1 MIDNYLKIASRNLWR
16 HRGFS
21 TINVLGL
28 AIGMSACFLICLY
41 VNFESSYDKFHSK
54 SDRIFRIVTDIE
66 TSNETSHKGSSWAY
80 GPNMAKD
87 FPEIE
92 TFVRLSRVSF
102 LVRKGDAKFQE
113 EKTLFADSTLF
124 KVFDFKLI
132 RGNAHSALR
141 APLSIVFT
149 ETAAKKYFGEAD
161 PIGQTVLLDAEGLVA
176 NVTGVVQDLPLN
188 SHIRANM
195 FLSASTMKRY
205 KPEADNDWAA
215 FEPMTYLLLKPN
227 TSAESLTAKFSDFL
241 ERHAGKIMAEQKLMY
256 KISLEPLESV
266 YLQAEYVGW
275 MEKGNASNVYIF
287 TAVAVFTMLIACIN
301 FVNLTTARSVERAKE
316 VGMRKVVGAG
326 RWRIAKQFI
335 CESVLI
341 CLIAFF
347 VSLILSAILIPHFDT
362 LAGKEISH
370 GIIDDFSFVVVFL
383 VVSIVIGVLAGM
395 YPALV
400 LSSFQPAS
408 VLKGNFRNSGK
419 GVFLRKA
426 LVVSQF
432 AVSITLIIGTLII
445 FNQMQYMENKDL
457 GFSKDQILVIDTDAD
472 PNKAVLQKSLSTI
485 KGALLTSRSSS
496 IPGSRYQNAITQIE
510 SAGGDLQTGD
520 LHELLVDFDYISLF
534 KLKIL
539 AGREFSEDFATDSAR
554 AMIINE
560 AAAKLFGYSDPS
572 LAVGKQFL
580 QSGNEGRII
589 GVVKDFHFRSLQES
603 VQPLTMRIE
612 PKYCNLV
619 SVKIAGGE
627 LPGTLKRIEEK
638 WNLLMPNRPFSYFFM
653 DEYFDRQY
661 RAEEQFK
668 ALFMNFAFLTI
679 FISCLGLIGLS
690 AYATVQRK
698 KEVGVRKVLG
708 GSTAS
713 IVFLFYRDF
722 LGLILIAFIIA
733 APVAYFLAEKW
744 LDNFAYRTS
753 ISPWPFLLTAI
764 LTAFVAIL
772 TTSFQ
777 SIKAALEDPVQV
789 LKS

>member
-21 TINVLGL
+21 AINVLGL

-41 VNFESSYDKFHSK
+41 VSFELSYDKFHSK
-54 SDRIFRIVTDIE
+54 SDRIFRVVTDIE

-80 GPNMAKD
+80 GPNMVKD

-102 LVRKGDAKFQE
+102 LVRKGNAKFQE

-132 RGNAHSALR
+132 RGNAQLALR

-149 ETAAKKYFGEAD
+149 ETAAKKYFRGAD

-176 NVTGVVQDLPLN
+176 NVTGIVQDLPPN
-188 SHIRANM
+188 SQIKANM

-205 KPEADNDWAA
+205 KPDADREWAA

-227 TSAESLTAKFSDFL
+227 TSAESLSAKFSDFL
-241 ERHAGKIMAEQKLMY
+241 ERHAGKIMAEQKLRY
-256 KISLEPLESV
+256 KILLEPLESV
-266 YLQAEYVGW
+266 YLHAEYVGGV
-275 MEKGNASNVYIF
+275 EKGNAAYVYIF

-347 VSLILSAILIPHFDT
+347 VSVIFSAILIPHFNT
-362 LAGKEISH
+362 LAGKEISQ
-370 GIIDDFSFVVVFL
+370 GIIADLSFVVMFL
-383 VVSIVIGVLAGM
+383 VVSIGIGVLAGM
-395 YPALV
+395 YPASV

-408 VLKGNFRNSGK
+408 VLKGNFKNSGK
-419 GVFLRKA
+419 GVFLRKT
-426 LVVSQF
+426 LVISQF
-432 AVSITLIIGTLII
+432 AVSITLMIGTLII
-445 FNQMQYMENKDL
+445 FNQMDYMQNKDL
-457 GFSKDQILVIDTDAD
+457 GFSKDQILVMDTDAD
-472 PNKAVLQKSLSTI
+472 PNKEVLRKSLSAI
-485 KGALLTSRSSS
+485 NGAILASRSSS
-496 IPGSRYQNAITQIE
+496 IPGSRYQNSTSQIE
-510 SAGGDLQTGD
+510 SAGGDFQTAD
-520 LHELLVDFDYISLF
+520 LHEVLVDFDYISLF
-534 KLKIL
+534 ELKML
-539 AGREFSEDFATDSAR
+539 AGREFSKEFATDSAK

-560 AAAKLFGYSDPS
+560 AAAKLLGYSNPS
-572 LAVGKQFL
+572 LAVGKQFR
-580 QSGNEGRII
+580 QSGSEGKII
-589 GVVKDFHFRSLQES
+589 GVVKDFHFQSLQES

-612 PKYCNLV
+612 PEYCNLV
-619 SVKIAGGE
+619 SVKIASAD
-627 LPGTLKRIEEK
+627 LSGTLKRIEEK
-638 WNLLMPNRPFSYFFM
+638 WNVLMPNRPFGYFFM

-661 RAEEQFK
+661 RSQEQFK

-690 AYATVQRK
+690 AYATIQRK

-744 LDNFAYRTS
+744 LDGFAYRTN
-753 ISPWPFLLTAI
+753 ISPWPFFLTAI
-764 LTAFVAIL
+764 LTAIVAII

-777 SIKAALEDPVQV
+777 SIKAALEDPVKV